1 MSMLTGLSSQVLV
14 QGYLTTDQSIFITL
28 FSNYSFPS
36 SFPSSSG
43 LWRGEEK
50 PASTSI
56 DLDFFLCYLR
66 DRTSIRFLSKWVV
79 LIWLEIENDVNASTT
94 VNITLS
100 YFSNS
105 MKWIPEQ
112 ASVYLQLLF
121 HHFQER
127 VFVLSKTKVNG
138 IR

>member
-50 PASTSI
+50 PSSTSI

-66 DRTSIRFLSKWVV
+66 DRTSIRFLSKWMV
-79 LIWLEIENDVNASTT
+79 LIWSEIENDVNASTT

-105 MKWIPEQ
+105 MEWIPEQ